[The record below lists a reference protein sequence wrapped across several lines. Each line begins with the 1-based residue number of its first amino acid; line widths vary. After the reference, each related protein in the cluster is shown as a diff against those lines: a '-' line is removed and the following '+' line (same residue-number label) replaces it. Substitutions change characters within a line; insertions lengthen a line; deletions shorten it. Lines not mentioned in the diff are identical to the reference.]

1 MSHNADARNPTMN
14 ELGPLDAGFMELE
27 DTDQHVSASI
37 GAVAILAGTPGHR
50 EDFIDRLTR
59 RVEVNARLR
68 QRIRRGRWD
77 VTAPA
82 WVADPDFDLGHH
94 LTWAAL
100 PRPQDEAMLW
110 ELTANTM
117 ERRLDRDHPLWHL
130 TVVEQ
135 LTGDRW
141 AVILTAH
148 HSMVDGVSGISL
160 LQSIC
165 DPPTREAGSAPVETD
180 AGTGSA
186 DSAPVDWQRLLR
198 DGLATASRA
207 PGLMAQAP
215 RAMVRIAQGMAPL
228 IRNVLD
234 PRLGSSLN
242 GPIGRQRRYA
252 VARVRL
258 DEIERVRKVLG
269 GTVNDVALAAVAAA
283 LRAVLLARGE
293 RPGPDSVRVLIPVST
308 RSPRVSGQL
317 DNRISLMLPALP
329 VDLDDPVDQ
338 FDAVREQMDGLKSG
352 GESGAGQALI
362 ALAGLVPFAPVAWAV
377 RTALRYPQHG
387 VAALATNVPGP
398 AHTQRLFGADMLE
411 VFPFAPI
418 AMRLRIGV
426 AMLSYHG
433 TLNFGITG
441 DYDGAP
447 DIDLVAQTIPV
458 AVHRLLE
465 RAENQ
470 SARR

>member
-1 MSHNADARNPTMN
+1 MSD
-14 ELGPLDAGFMELE
+14 LGPLDAGFMELE

-37 GAVAILAGTPGHR
+37 GVVAVLAGTPGDR
-50 EDFIDRLTR
+50 ADVVDRLAR
-59 RVEVNARLR
+59 RVELNTRLR
-68 QRIRRGRWD
+68 QRIRRGLWD

-94 LTWAAL
+94 LTWTAL
-100 PRPQDEAMLW
+100 PRPRDEATLW
-110 ELTANTM
+110 ELTARTM

-135 LTGDRW
+135 LAGDRW
-141 AVILTAH
+141 AVILSAH

-165 DPPTREAGSAPVETD
+165 DPPAGDADRAPTNGVASAGSAD
-180 AGTGSA
+180 DQ
-186 DSAPVDWQRLLR
+186 DSAPADWQRLLR
-198 DGLATASRA
+198 SGLASTWRV
-207 PGLMAQAP
+207 PGLIAQTP
-215 RAMVRIAQGMAPL
+215 HAMVRIAQGMAPL
-228 IRNVLD
+228 VRNVLD
-234 PRLGSSLN
+234 PRPSSSLN

-258 DEIERVRKVLG
+258 DEIDRVRKALG
-269 GTVNDVALAAVAAA
+269 GTINDVALAAVAAA

-308 RSPRVSGQL
+308 RSPRVSGRL

-377 RTALRYPQHG
+377 KTALRYPQHG
-387 VAALATNVPGP
+387 IAALATNVPGP
-398 AHTQRLFGADMLE
+398 VQTLRLFGADMLE
-411 VFPFAPI
+411 AYPFAPI

-433 TLNFGITG
+433 TLSFGITG

-447 DIDLVAQTIPV
+447 DIALVAQTIPV

-465 RAENQ
+465 RAESR